1 MIFCE
6 NDIIKK
12 QKKFSESRSI
22 VDTSIDMKSLNDK
35 IFRNLLSLERG
46 LNKYISG
53 WTETNGNKDEF
64 IEFKRQT
71 MQISM
76 ILDRLE
82 RFPLQNLSRVKP
94 EYFGNDLHIKKTD
107 DKFKL
112 KPNIPIRMFKDEITF

>member
-1 MIFCE
+1 MIFYE

-94 EYFGNDLHIKKTD
+94 EYFGNDLHIKKD
-107 DKFKL
+107 
-112 KPNIPIRMFKDEITF
+112 R

>member
-1 MIFCE
+1 MIFYE

-64 IEFKRQT
+64 IEFKRQA

-94 EYFGNDLHIKKTD
+94 EYFGNDLHIKKTG